1 MGFFTARPQS
11 SFINL
16 GSSFDVYFPQR
27 IVSWKCR
34 ETFTC
39 KLERMAD
46 TNEWSVFLMAALAT
60 FSCCVA
66 SLNIPFL
73 ITIIAL
79 QSDRTENSF
88 STHLWTTRYHHGNA
102 WTKMLKDKKKE
113 KRVSH
118 KAETTRRCLLS
129 FVLLFKLVKSPLQTH
144 LTISIYC
151 GVFFPPLSQKIPLLL
166 SLFFPGRGINRGLSV
181 RRCGVAESRALW
193 FPRWLA
199 LSLPVTAHLLP
210 YTLLGRQRR
219 ATARERK
226 AERQKWE
233 LVGEA

>member
-1 MGFFTARPQS
+1 MGPQS
-11 SFINL
+11 SCINL
-16 GSSFDVYFPQR
+16 GSSFDVYFPQK
-27 IVSWKCR
+27 IVSWKWG
-34 ETFTC
+34 EKFTC

-129 FVLLFKLVKSPLQTH
+129 FVLLFRLVKSPLQMH
-144 LTISIYC
+144 LPISIYC
-151 GVFFPPLSQKIPLLL
+151 VFFPSFTKN
-166 SLFFPGRGINRGLSV
+166 SLTSLTFFPGRGINRGLSV
-181 RRCGVAESRALW
+181 RRCGVTESRALW

-219 ATARERK
+219 ARAKERK
-226 AERQKWE
+226 AKWQKWE